1 MLDDEVILPGGFKV
15 SVKDFYDLL
24 DKLKT
29 DENDHTS
36 GFHLSEDD
44 LLVESQDRQD
54 VASCLRIFLER
65 TAACFEK

>member
-24 DKLKT
+24 EKLKT

-44 LLVESQDRQD
+44 LLVD
-54 VASCLRIFLER
+54 A
-65 TAACFEK
+65 